1 MLKDYENWLWKMVG
15 YRVCVCFMKEQGI
28 LHKNTLVTTV
38 MSNLGLYKALD
49 EEGIG
54 YEQTTVGDRHIYEN
68 MSKNGYCLGG
78 EESGHIIFKQYAT
91 QVTEILNVELKVLRN
106 RGGRYEF

>member
-54 YEQTTVGDRHIYEN
+54 YEQTT
-68 MSKNGYCLGG
+68 GYGFITAIKMM
-78 EESGHIIFKQYAT
+78 EVMMEKKI
-91 QVTEILNVELKVLRN
+91 
-106 RGGRYEF
+106 